1 MGLRRAFAGAAI
13 GGFLGSLTNTPAL
26 GSVGFT
32 AGLLSGGHG
41 GGGFANREVRDAWT
55 TSRFEA
61 NHPIAAARW
70 DARHTSP
77 AEAALAA
84 VNPARAARLEA
95 MDFNR
100 TLGGPVS
107 PYYPPGMRYGGP
119 SLAGGLYPAA
129 GIAATG
135 GAALGNIFNSMASGI
150 TSIFGGGAP
159 APQMQL
165 QDPSLASLTSRGP
178 GFTPSGFNSV

>member
-41 GGGFANREVRDAWT
+41 GGE
-55 TSRFEA
+55 RFVN
-61 NHPIAAARW
+61 NHPVWANN
-70 DARHTSP
+70 HP
-77 AEAALAA
+77 
-84 VNPARAARLEA
+84 RAAEVLGNSGPFGSMAGERFVQNHPGWA
-95 MDFNR
+95 IRHPYAADRMD
-100 TLGGPVS
+100 L
-107 PYYPPGMRYGGP
+107 GGP
-119 SLAGGLYPAA
+119 SLAGGLYPSA

-150 TSIFGGGAP
+150 ASVFGGGAP
-159 APQMQL
+159 APQMQI
-165 QDPSLASLTSRGP
+165 QDQPVVSFTNRGP
-178 GFTPSGFNSV
+178 GFTSSGFNSA